1 MQPKRKVLHIN
12 TERGFRG
19 GEIQTL
25 HLIKGLNERG
35 HQNLLVVQKNSPLI
49 QQAKQASIVPI
60 EMNMRGEWDLVAAFQ
75 LRKLIK
81 QHSPNIL
88 HAHTAH
94 ATSLALTARTGK
106 NIPVIFTRRVTLPI
120 PRNPIARKKYNS
132 VDGIIAVSQAVKAQ
146 LTENGIAAEKIC
158 IVESGTDFSRL
169 DGAPAKNV
177 ARKYLQ
183 VPEDSFVIGN
193 VSYFDTNKGQ
203 YQLIQAFTQ
212 FAAAHPEKNI
222 YLLLVG
228 DGPELERCR
237 VLAKRSRLGDR
248 VIFAGMRLDVKNLYA
263 AMDVFFL
270 SSLRGEGWSG
280 VLREAMAMSLPCIAV
295 DQAAT
300 RDQLQ
305 NDNYGLLV
313 SNRILDWVQAIERLY
328 EDPEL
333 QMKFGKQAN
342 AAARQFSIESMVE
355 KTEACYYK
363 TLAKI
368 NSRSNSL

>member
-1 MQPKRKVLHIN
+1 MQSKLTVLHIN

-25 HLIKGLNERG
+25 HLIKGLKERG
-35 HQNLLVVQKNSPLI
+35 HQNILVAQKNSPI
-49 QQAKQASIVPI
+49 INQANQASILPI
-60 EMNMRGEWDLVAAFQ
+60 EINMRGEWDLIAALQ

-81 QHSPNIL
+81 QHSAEII

-94 ATSLALTARTGK
+94 SASLALMARTGMK
-106 NIPVIFTRRVTLPI
+106 IAIVFTRRVTLPI
-120 PRNPIARKKYNS
+120 PRNPFARKKYNS
-132 VDGIIAVSQAVKAQ
+132 VDGIIAVSKAAKDQ
-146 LTENGIAAEKIC
+146 LLENGVNPGKIC
-158 IVESGTDFSRL
+158 IADSGTDFSRL
-169 DGAPAKNV
+169 DEAPAKNV

-183 VPEDSFVIGN
+183 IPDDAFVIGN
-193 VSYFDTNKGQ
+193 ISHFDVNKGQ
-203 YQLIQAFTQ
+203 NQLIQAFTQ
-212 FAAAHPEKNI
+212 FAAAHPEKQN

-237 VLAKRSRLGDR
+237 VLAKRARLGDR

-280 VLREAMAMSLPCIAV
+280 VLREAMSMSLPCIAV

-300 RDQLQ
+300 REQLQ
-305 NDNYGLLV
+305 NGDCGLLV
-313 SNRILDWVQAIERLY
+313 STRIVDWVQAIERFY
-328 EDPEL
+328 EDPEF
-333 QMKFGKQAN
+333 QTKIGKHAN
-342 AAARQFSIESMVE
+342 AVARQFTIDAMVE

-363 TLAKI
+363 TLERI
-368 NSRSNSL
+368 NLRLN

>member
-1 MQPKRKVLHIN
+1 MESKLKVVHIN

-35 HQNLLVVQKNSPLI
+35 HQNILVAQKSSPLI
-49 QQAKQASIVPI
+49 KQAKQSSIAPI
-60 EMNMRGEWDLVAAFQ
+60 QINMRGEWDFVAAFQ
-75 LRKLIK
+75 LRKLLK
-81 QHSPNIL
+81 QHSPDII

-94 ATSLALTARTGK
+94 ATSLALMAASGK
-106 NIPVIFTRRVTLPI
+106 NIGTIFTRRVTLPI
-120 PRNPIARKKYNS
+120 PKNPFARKKYNS
-132 VDGIIAVSQAVKAQ
+132 VDGIIAVSKAVRDQ
-146 LTENGIAAEKIC
+146 LIENGVATEKIC
-158 IVESGTDFSRL
+158 IAESGTDFSRL
-169 DGAPAKNV
+169 DQAPLKNV

-183 VPEDSFVIGN
+183 IPEDSFVIGN

-212 FAAAHPEKNI
+212 FAAAHPERNT

-248 VIFAGMRLDVKNLYA
+248 VIFAGMRLDVKNLYP

-305 NDNYGLLV
+305 NGDCGLIV
-313 SNRILDWVQAIERLY
+313 SNRLLDWVQAMDRLY
-328 EDPEL
+328 QDPEL
-333 QMKFGKQAN
+333 QNQIGKEAN
-342 AAARQFSIESMVE
+342 ACARQFSIEAMVE

-363 TLAKI
+363 VSERI
-368 NSRSNSL
+368 NSRSN

>member
-1 MQPKRKVLHIN
+1 MQSKLIVLHIN

-35 HQNLLVVQKNSPLI
+35 HQNILVAQKNSPLVK
-49 QQAKQASIVPI
+49 QAEQASISPI
-60 EMNMRGEWDLVAAFQ
+60 EINMRGEWDFVAAFQ
-75 LRKLIK
+75 LRKLLK
-81 QHSPNIL
+81 QHSPGIL

-94 ATSLALTARTGK
+94 AASLALLARTGK
-106 NIPVIFTRRVTLPI
+106 HIATFFTRRVTLPI
-120 PRNPIARKKYNS
+120 SRNPLARRKYIS
-132 VDGIIAVSQAVKAQ
+132 LEGIIAVSQAVKAQ
-146 LTENGIAAEKIC
+146 LVENGVQPKKIC
-158 IVESGTDFSRL
+158 IAESGTDFSRL
-169 DGAPAKNV
+169 DQAPLKDV

-183 VPEDSFVIGN
+183 IPDDAFLIGN
-193 VSYFDTNKGQ
+193 VSYFDANKGQ

-212 FAAAHPEKNI
+212 FAAAHPEKKS

-237 VLAKRSRLGDR
+237 VLAKRARLGDR
-248 VIFAGMRLDVKNLYA
+248 VFFAGMRLDVKNLYS

-295 DQAAT
+295 DQSAT
-300 RDQLQ
+300 RDQL
-305 NDNYGLLV
+305 NNGECGLLV
-313 SNRILDWVQAIERLY
+313 STRILEWVHAIERIY

-333 QMKFGKQAN
+333 QKNLGKQAN
-342 AAARQFSIESMVE
+342 KAARQFSINGMVE
-355 KTEACYYK
+355 KVEACYYEV
-363 TLAKI
+363 LEKI
-368 NSRSNSL
+368 NSRSD

>member
-1 MQPKRKVLHIN
+1 MQSKLVVLHVN

-25 HLIKGLNERG
+25 HLIKGLTERG
-35 HQNLLVVQKNSPLI
+35 HQNILIAQKSSPLVA
-49 QQAKQASIVPI
+49 QAKQASISPI
-60 EMNMRGEWDLVAAFQ
+60 EMNMRGEWDLLAALK
-75 LRKLIK
+75 LRKLIQ
-81 QHSPNIL
+81 QHSPNIV

-94 ATSLALTARTGK
+94 AASLALLSRTGK
-106 NIPVIFTRRVTLPI
+106 NIATIFTRRVTLPI
-120 PRNPIARKKYNS
+120 PRNPFARKKYNS

-146 LTENGIAAEKIC
+146 LLENGVQPGKIC
-158 IVESGTDFSRL
+158 IAESGTDFSRL
-169 DGAPAKNV
+169 DQAPSKNA

-183 VPEDSFVIGN
+183 IPEDAFLIGN
-193 VSYFDTNKGQ
+193 ISYFDANKGQ

-212 FAAAHPEKNI
+212 FAAAHPEKKS

-248 VIFAGMRLDVKNLYA
+248 VIFAGMRLDVKNLYP

-305 NDNYGLLV
+305 NGDCGLLV
-313 SNRILDWVQAIERLY
+313 STRILDWVQAIEHIY
-328 EDPEL
+328 EDPDL
-333 QMKFGKQAN
+333 QTKLGKQAN
-342 AAARQFSIESMVE
+342 TFAQQFSVKTMVE
-355 KTEACYYK
+355 KVEACYYEV
-363 TLAKI
+363 LEKI
-368 NSRSNSL
+368 NSRSN

>member
-1 MQPKRKVLHIN
+1 MQSKLTVLHIN
-12 TERGFRG
+12 TEHGFRG

-35 HQNLLVVQKNSPLI
+35 HQNILVVQKDSPLI

-60 EMNMRGEWDLVAAFQ
+60 EINMRGEWDLIAAFQ
-75 LRKLIK
+75 LRKLLK
-81 QHSPNIL
+81 QHSPNVL

-94 ATSLALTARTGK
+94 ATSLALMARTGK
-106 NIPVIFTRRVTLPI
+106 NLPVIFTRRVTLPI
-120 PRNPIARKKYNS
+120 PKNPFARKKYNS
-132 VDGIIAVSQAVKAQ
+132 VDEIIAVSKSVKAQ
-146 LTENGIAAEKIC
+146 LVENGVSSEKIC
-158 IVESGTDFSRL
+158 IAESGTDFSRL
-169 DGAPAKNV
+169 DSAPFKNV

-183 VPEDSFVIGN
+183 IPEDSFVIGN

-237 VLAKRSRLGDR
+237 ILAKRSRLGDR

-263 AMDVFFL
+263 VMDVFFL

-295 DQAAT
+295 DQQST

-305 NDNYGLLV
+305 NGDYGLIV
-313 SNRILDWVQAIERLY
+313 SNRILDWVQAIELLY

-333 QMKFGKQAN
+333 QIKFGKQAN
-342 AAARQFSIESMVE
+342 TAARQFSIEAMVE
-355 KTEACYYK
+355 KTEGCYYK
-363 TLAKI
+363 VLERI
-368 NSRSNSL
+368 NSRSN

>member
-1 MQPKRKVLHIN
+1 MQSKLTVLHIN

-25 HLIKGLNERG
+25 YLIKGLAERG
-35 HQNLLVVQKNSPLI
+35 HHNLLVVQKDSPLTK
-49 QQAKQASIVPI
+49 QAKQASIVPI
-60 EMNMRGEWDLVAAFQ
+60 EIKMRGEWDLIAAFQ
-75 LRKLIK
+75 LRQLVK
-81 QHSPNIL
+81 QHSPNVF

-94 ATSLALTARTGK
+94 ATSLALIARTGK
-106 NIPVIFTRRVTLPI
+106 NLPVIFTRRVTLAI
-120 PRNPIARKKYNS
+120 PRNPFARKKYNS
-132 VDGIIAVSQAVKAQ
+132 VDGIVAVSQAVKTQ
-146 LTENGIAAEKIC
+146 LTENGVGSEKIC
-158 IVESGTDFSRL
+158 VAESGTDFSRL
-169 DGAPAKNV
+169 DMAPTKNV

-183 VPEDSFVIGN
+183 IPEDSFVIGN
-193 VSYFDTNKGQ
+193 ISYFDTNKGQ

-228 DGPELERCR
+228 DGPELEHCR

-248 VIFAGMRLDVKNLYA
+248 VIFTGMRLDVKNVYA

-305 NDNYGLLV
+305 NGEYGLLV
-313 SNRILDWVQAIERLY
+313 SNRIVDWVQSIERLY

-333 QMKFGKQAN
+333 QIKIGKQAN
-342 AAARQFSIESMVE
+342 TAARQFSIESMVE

-363 TLAKI
+363 VLERI
-368 NSRSNSL
+368 NSRLN

>member
-1 MQPKRKVLHIN
+1 MEKITILHIN

-25 HLIKGLNERG
+25 HLIKGLNEHG
-35 HQNLLVVQKNSPLI
+35 HKNILVVQKNSPLF

-60 EMNMRGEWDLVAAFQ
+60 EMKMRGEWDLVAAFQ
-75 LRKLIK
+75 LNKLIK
-81 QHSPNIL
+81 QHRPNIL

-94 ATSLALTARTGK
+94 ATSFALLARTGK
-106 NIPVIFTRRVTLPI
+106 NIATIFTRRVTLPI
-120 PRNPIARKKYNS
+120 PGNPFARKKYNS
-132 VDGIIAVSQAVKAQ
+132 VDGIIAVSNSVKAQ
-146 LTENGIAAEKIC
+146 LIENGVAAEKIC
-158 IVESGTDFSRL
+158 IAESGTDFSRL
-169 DGAPAKNV
+169 DGAPVKNV

-183 VPEDSFVIGN
+183 IPEDSFVIGN
-193 VSYFDTNKGQ
+193 ISYFDTNKGQ

-263 AMDVFFL
+263 AMDLFFL

-280 VLREAMAMSLPCIAV
+280 VLREAMAMSVPCIAV
-295 DQAAT
+295 DQSAT

-305 NDNYGLLV
+305 NGEYGLLV

-333 QMKFGKQAN
+333 QIKVAKQAN
-342 AAARQFSIESMVE
+342 TSARQFSIEAMVE

-363 TLAKI
+363 VLERI
-368 NSRSNSL
+368 NSRSN

>member
-1 MQPKRKVLHIN
+1 MQSKLTVLHIN

-25 HLIKGLNERG
+25 YLIKGLAQRG
-35 HQNLLVVQKNSPLI
+35 HHNLLVVQKDSRLI
-49 QQAKQASIVPI
+49 KQAKQHSIVPI
-60 EMNMRGEWDLVAAFQ
+60 EINMRGEWDLIAAYQ
-75 LRKLIK
+75 LRKLLK
-81 QHSPNIL
+81 HHSPNVI
-88 HAHTAH
+88 HAHTGH
-94 ATSLALTARTGK
+94 ATSLALMARTGK
-106 NIPVIFTRRVTLPI
+106 SLPVIFTRRVTLPI
-120 PRNPIARKKYNS
+120 PKNPFARKKYNS
-132 VDGIIAVSQAVKAQ
+132 VDGIIAVSHAVKAQ
-146 LTENGIAAEKIC
+146 LNENEVGSERIC
-158 IVESGTDFSRL
+158 IAESGTDFSRL
-169 DGAPAKNV
+169 DGAPTKNV

-183 VPEDSFVIGN
+183 IPEDSFVIGN
-193 VSYFDTNKGQ
+193 ISYFDTNKGQ

-222 YLLLVG
+222 SLLLVG

-263 AMDVFFL
+263 AMDIFFL

-295 DQAAT
+295 DQTAT

-305 NDNYGLLV
+305 NGDYGLLV
-313 SNRILDWVQAIERLY
+313 ANRIVDWVQAIERLY

-333 QMKFGKQAN
+333 QIKIGKQAN
-342 AAARQFSIESMVE
+342 TAARQFSIESMVE

-363 TLAKI
+363 VLERI
-368 NSRSNSL
+368 NSHSN

>member
-1 MQPKRKVLHIN
+1 MQPKLTVLHIN

-35 HQNLLVVQKNSPLI
+35 HQNVLAVQKNSPLI

-60 EMNMRGEWDLVAAFQ
+60 EINMRGEWDLVAAFQ

-81 QHSPNIL
+81 QHRPDIL

-106 NIPVIFTRRVTLPI
+106 NIATVFTRRVTLPI
-120 PRNPIARKKYNS
+120 PRNPFARKKYNS
-132 VDGIIAVSQAVKAQ
+132 VDGIIAVSKSVKAQ
-146 LTENGIAAEKIC
+146 LIETGVEADKIC
-158 IVESGTDFSRL
+158 IAESGTDFSRL
-169 DGAPAKNV
+169 DDAPAKNV

-183 VPEDSFVIGN
+183 IPEDSFVIGN
-193 VSYFDTNKGQ
+193 VSYFDANKGQ

-212 FAAAHPEKNI
+212 FAAAHPEKNN

-237 VLAKRSRLGDR
+237 VLAKRSRLGER
-248 VIFAGMRLDVKNLYA
+248 VIFAGMRLDIKNLYA

-280 VLREAMAMSLPCIAV
+280 VLREAMGMSLPCIAV
-295 DQAAT
+295 DQPAT
-300 RDQLQ
+300 CDQLQ

-313 SNRILDWVQAIERLY
+313 SNRILNWVQAIERLY

-333 QMKFGKQAN
+333 QTKIGKQGN
-342 AAARQFSIESMVE
+342 EAARKFSIESMVE

-363 TLAKI
+363 VLERI
-368 NSRSNSL
+368 NSRSN